1 MIELN
6 MIDLRS
12 DTVTK
17 PSKEMLDEIVK
28 AQVGDD
34 EYGEDPTVNELEE
47 FCAELLGFES
57 GLFVSSGTMGNQI
70 SLLNHTN
77 PGEEVITSSDSHI
90 KNYEHGASSFL
101 SRIQFR
107 DVKNIDGVLVEDD
120 LKQIIEDSRI
130 HKPKITL
137 ISIENTHLASGGSIV
152 PYDKIMSISSIAKE
166 NNLKLHIDGARIW
179 HAILEEDKGYD
190 YGNFCDSLTFCF
202 SKGLGAP
209 VGSMLLG
216 SSDFIEDSREY
227 RKKLGGGMR
236 QVGIIA
242 SAAKYAI
249 NMRDE
254 ILHDHEKTRYIYKKL
269 SEIKEKL
276 NLIDEIEYKGTNMI
290 FLIFKDNKMSTDF
303 LKKLEKGNIKAGLIK
318 KNIVRLVL
326 HKDVNNKDLDK
337 IVETVSQSSS

>member
-34 EYGEDPTVNELEE
+34 EYGEDPTVNELED
-47 FCAELLGFES
+47 FCAELLGFEA

-107 DVKNIDGVLVEDD
+107 DVKNIDGALEEDD

-236 QVGIIA
+236 QVGIVA

>member
-17 PSKEMLDEIVK
+17 PSKEMLDEMVK

-34 EYGEDPTVNELEE
+34 EYGEDPTVNELEK
-47 FCAELLGFES
+47 FCAELLGFEA

-70 SLLNHTN
+70 SLLIHTN

-107 DVKNIDGVLVEDD
+107 DIQNIDGVLDEDD
-120 LKQIIEDSRI
+120 LKQTIEDSKI
-130 HKPKITL
+130 HKPKISL
-137 ISIENTHLASGGSIV
+137 VSIENTHLASGGSIV
-152 PYDKIMSISSIAKE
+152 PYDNIKSISSIAKE
-166 NNLKLHIDGARIW
+166 SDLKLHIDGARIW
-179 HAILEEDKGYD
+179 HAILEENKGYD
-190 YGNFCDSLTFCF
+190 YGKYCDSLTFCF

-209 VGSMLLG
+209 IGSMLLG
-216 SSDFIEDSREY
+216 TNDFIENSREY

-249 NMRDE
+249 NKRDE
-254 ILHDHEKTRYIYKKL
+254 LLHDHEKTLYIYTKL
-269 SEIKEKL
+269 NEIKEKL
-276 NLIDEIEYKGTNMI
+276 KLIDEIQYKGTNMI
-290 FLIFKDNKMSTDF
+290 FLSFKDTTLSNNF
-303 LKKLEKGNIKAGLIK
+303 LKKLEKRNIKAGLIK

-326 HKDVNNKDLDK
+326 HKDINKEDLDN
-337 IVETVSQSSS
+337 IVETISHSSS

>member
-1 MIELN
+1 

-107 DVKNIDGVLVEDD
+107 DVKNIDGALEEDD
-120 LKQIIEDSRI
+120 LKQIIEDSKI

-166 NNLKLHIDGARIW
+166 NNLKLHVDGARIW

-276 NLIDEIEYKGTNMI
+276 NLIDEIQYKGTNMI

>member
-17 PSKEMLDEIVK
+17 PSKEMLDEMVK

-34 EYGEDPTVNELEE
+34 EYGEDPTVNELEK
-47 FCAELLGFES
+47 FCAELLGFEA

-70 SLLNHTN
+70 SLLIHTN

-107 DVKNIDGVLVEDD
+107 DIKNIDGVLDEDD
-120 LKQIIEDSRI
+120 LKQTIEDSKI
-130 HKPKITL
+130 HKPKISL
-137 ISIENTHLASGGSIV
+137 VSIENTHLASGGSIV
-152 PYDKIMSISSIAKE
+152 PYDNIKSISSIAKE
-166 NNLKLHIDGARIW
+166 SDLKLHIDGARIW
-179 HAILEEDKGYD
+179 HAILEENKGYD
-190 YGNFCDSLTFCF
+190 YGKYCDSLTFCF

-209 VGSMLLG
+209 IGSMLLG
-216 SSDFIEDSREY
+216 TNDFIENSREY

-249 NMRDE
+249 NKRDE
-254 ILHDHEKTRYIYKKL
+254 LLHDHEKTLYIYTKL
-269 SEIKEKL
+269 NEIKEKL
-276 NLIDEIEYKGTNMI
+276 KLIDEIQYKGTNMI
-290 FLIFKDNKMSTDF
+290 FLFFKDTTLSNNF
-303 LKKLEKGNIKAGLIK
+303 LKKLEKRNIKAGLIK

-326 HKDVNNKDLDK
+326 HKDINKKDLDN
-337 IVETVSQSSS
+337 IVETISHSSS

>member
-47 FCAELLGFES
+47 FCAELLGFDA

-107 DVKNIDGVLVEDD
+107 DIKNIDGVLDEDD
-120 LKQIIEDSRI
+120 LKQTIEDSKI
-130 HKPKITL
+130 HKPKISL
-137 ISIENTHLASGGSIV
+137 VSIENTHLASGGSIV
-152 PYDKIMSISSIAKE
+152 PYDKIKSISSIAKE
-166 NNLKLHIDGARIW
+166 SDLKLHIDGARIW
-179 HAILEEDKGYD
+179 HAILEENKGYD
-190 YGNFCDSLTFCF
+190 YGKYCDSLTFCF

-209 VGSMLLG
+209 IGSMLLG
-216 SSDFIEDSREY
+216 TNDFIENSREY

-242 SAAKYAI
+242 SAAKHAI
-249 NMRDE
+249 NKRE
-254 ILHDHEKTRYIYKKL
+254 ELLHDHEKTLYIYKKL
-269 SEIKEKL
+269 NEIKEKL
-276 NLIDEIEYKGTNMI
+276 KLIDEIEYKGTNMI
-290 FLIFKDNKMSTDF
+290 FLLFKDTTLSNNF
-303 LKKLEKGNIKAGLIK
+303 LKKLEKRNIKAGLIK

-326 HKDVNNKDLDK
+326 HKDINKEDLDN
-337 IVETVSQSSS
+337 IVEAISHSSS

>member
-1 MIELN
+1 

-17 PSKEMLDEIVK
+17 PSKEMLDVIIESE
-28 AQVGDD
+28 VGDD
-34 EYGEDPTVNELEE
+34 EYKEDPTVNELEKY
-47 FCAELLGFES
+47 CAELLGFEA

-77 PGEEVITSSDSHI
+77 PGEEVLTTSDSHI
-90 KNYEHGASSFL
+90 KNYEHGAASFL

-107 DVKNIDGVLVEDD
+107 DIKNLDGTLIEED
-120 LKQIIEDSRI
+120 LNQTLENSKI
-130 HKPKITL
+130 HKPKISL

-152 PYDKIMSISSIAKE
+152 PFDKIKSISSIARE
-166 NNLKLHIDGARIW
+166 RDLKLHIDGARIW

-190 YGNFCDSLTFCF
+190 YGKYCDSLTFCF

-216 SSDFIEDSREY
+216 NNKFIENSREY

-242 SAAKYAI
+242 SAAKFALE
-249 NMRDE
+249 NRE
-254 ILHDHEKTRYIYKKL
+254 ELFKDHEKTRYIYEKL
-269 SEIKEKL
+269 NENKEKL
-276 NLIDEIEYKGTNMI
+276 NLIDEIQYKGTNMI
-290 FLIFKDNKMSTDF
+290 FLTFENNASSDKF
-303 LKKLEKGNIKAGLIK
+303 LEKLEEKNIKAGLIK
-318 KNIVRLVL
+318 KNIVRIVL
-326 HKDVNNKDLDK
+326 HKDVNEKDLDE
-337 IVETVSQSSS
+337 IVETINYSSS

>member
-1 MIELN
+1 

-107 DVKNIDGVLVEDD
+107 DVKNIDGALEEDD

-166 NNLKLHIDGARIW
+166 NNLKLHVDGARIW

-249 NMRDE
+249 SRRED
-254 ILHDHEKTRYIYKKL
+254 LLRDHEKTRYIYQKL
-269 SEIKEKL
+269 TENIEKF

-290 FLIFKDNKMSTDF
+290 FLVFKDNKISTKF
-303 LKKLEKGNIKAGLIK
+303 LVNITSFFMIIKYLISHVYCIFCSRSNDTYLPHSSPKLFSIF
-318 KNIVRLVL
+318 
-326 HKDVNNKDLDK
+326 
-337 IVETVSQSSS
+337 S

>member
-1 MIELN
+1 

-107 DVKNIDGVLVEDD
+107 DVKNIDGVLEEDD
-120 LKQIIEDSRI
+120 LKQIIEDSKI

-276 NLIDEIEYKGTNMI
+276 NLIDEIQYKGTNMI

>member
-1 MIELN
+1 

-107 DVKNIDGVLVEDD
+107 DVKNIEGALEEDD
-120 LKQIIEDSRI
+120 LKQTIEDSKI

>member
-1 MIELN
+1 

-107 DVKNIDGVLVEDD
+107 DVKNIDGALEEDD
-120 LKQIIEDSRI
+120 LKQIIEDSKI

-276 NLIDEIEYKGTNMI
+276 NLIDEIQYKGTNMI

>member
-1 MIELN
+1 
-6 MIDLRS
+6 
-12 DTVTK
+12 
-17 PSKEMLDEIVK
+17 
-28 AQVGDD
+28 
-34 EYGEDPTVNELEE
+34 
-47 FCAELLGFES
+47 
-57 GLFVSSGTMGNQI
+57 
-70 SLLNHTN
+70 
-77 PGEEVITSSDSHI
+77 
-90 KNYEHGASSFL
+90 
-101 SRIQFR
+101 
-107 DVKNIDGVLVEDD
+107 
-120 LKQIIEDSRI
+120 
-130 HKPKITL
+130 
-137 ISIENTHLASGGSIV
+137 V
-152 PYDKIMSISSIAKE
+152 PYDKIISISSIAKE

>member
-1 MIELN
+1 

-107 DVKNIDGVLVEDD
+107 DVKNIDGALEEDD

-216 SSDFIEDSREY
+216 SSDFIQDSREY

-276 NLIDEIEYKGTNMI
+276 NLIDEIQYKGTNMI
-290 FLIFKDNKMSTDF
+290 FLIFKDNKMSNDF

>member
-1 MIELN
+1 

-107 DVKNIDGVLVEDD
+107 DVKNIDGVLEEDD
-120 LKQIIEDSRI
+120 LKQIIEDSKI

-179 HAILEEDKGYD
+179 HAILEEGKGYD

>member
-1 MIELN
+1 

-34 EYGEDPTVNELEE
+34 EYGEDHTVNELEE

-70 SLLNHTN
+70 SLLNHTS

-107 DVKNIDGVLVEDD
+107 DVKNIDGVLEEDD
-120 LKQIIEDSRI
+120 LKQIIEDSKI

-179 HAILEEDKGYD
+179 HAILEEGKGYD

>member
-28 AQVGDD
+28 ARVGDD
-34 EYGEDPTVNELEE
+34 EYAEDPTVNELEE

-77 PGEEVITSSDSHI
+77 PGEEVITSFDSHI

-107 DVKNIDGVLVEDD
+107 DVKNIDGVLEEDD
-120 LKQIIEDSRI
+120 LKQIIEDSKI

-216 SSDFIEDSREY
+216 SSDFIKDSREY

-249 NMRDE
+249 NMRDD

-290 FLIFKDNKMSTDF
+290 FLIFKDNKLSTDF
-303 LKKLEKGNIKAGLIK
+303 IKKLEKGNIKAGLIK

>member
-1 MIELN
+1 

-107 DVKNIDGVLVEDD
+107 DVKNIDGVLEEDD
-120 LKQIIEDSRI
+120 LKQIIEDSKI

>member
-107 DVKNIDGVLVEDD
+107 DVKNIDGALEEDD
-120 LKQIIEDSRI
+120 LKQIIEDSKI

-276 NLIDEIEYKGTNMI
+276 NLIDEIQYKGTNMI

>member
-1 MIELN
+1 

-70 SLLNHTN
+70 SLLNHTS

-107 DVKNIDGVLVEDD
+107 DVKNIDGVLEEDD
-120 LKQIIEDSRI
+120 LKQIIEDSKI

-152 PYDKIMSISSIAKE
+152 PYDKIMSISSIAKQ

-179 HAILEEDKGYD
+179 HAILEEGKGYD